1 MSHCRSGKGRS
12 IVWSHETSPC
22 TTDTEYKF
30 PSSWFSGTANR
41 CLCEVKCFFGPWS
54 NAVTKAFR
62 LAFSPTD
69 LPSFCLGVGGSEGV
83 CSLSENSLSEIQSQ
97 ALHREAEYQ
106 NYENPWTT
114 FIKLVSR
121 SNDLFPFNAGDHLT
135 YNFTRILSYV
145 IFFKLPIKAN

>member
-12 IVWSHETSPC
+12 IVWSHETSQC

-30 PSSWFSGTANR
+30 PGSWFSGRANR
-41 CLCEVKCFFGPWS
+41 YLCELKRFVGPWS
-54 NAVTKAFR
+54 NAVTKSLQISLLSNWCPFI
-62 LAFSPTD
+62 L
-69 LPSFCLGVGGSEGV
+69 LGGGGSSEGV

-114 FIKLVSR
+114 FIKLVSK

-135 YNFTRILSYV
+135 HNFTRILSYV
-145 IFFKLPIKAN
+145 IFF